1 MKHCPISNDEP
12 HFPPIITD
20 ASTASSLLW
29 EDNTLT
35 SVSEEDAVAFRMY
48 ENSKLR
54 QSSVAPPAEPLT
66 PKQSDE
72 KHQSTD
78 HDINDNIGSGRYYRD
93 RNGNLRSRDFDG
105 FDNVVMSVTIYATPS
120 LHGSSS
126 KDSVGRKTYPMSGDV
141 IVMELLSTKNPPDLD
156 VSPNIRAAKRNASS
170 SSSSL
175 THPPPPPTS
184 GDSDSSAISSASN
197 SQHQTQFHEEDK
209 SSNHTRILSR
219 RILRWPSSIT
229 ISSETKRKCH
239 PTNYRGNLYSNSHG
253 WPSLA
258 SLGRSTVWEER
269 TVDVDPKTGSF
280 KDDGVIDRRSSRER
294 LYHSQDMTA
303 DAVDAIRCLDFLFG
317 ESNDIKSSNESKTSS
332 TKDNES
338 AASEDVTNESIS
350 RKRMRLTQPLCL
362 CFITSDGRVLFFHA
376 MRVFLS
382 RSAKSVH
389 NVSDSFAALL
399 FGEEL
404 LEKVCDDVIPLS
416 CPNETLKL
424 SQVTTE
430 AEPFH
435 GNANT
440 SPAVW
445 DAIMFKHRIESGR
458 DFEDTESEVRPS
470 EWSRLNDF
478 DASIDYTSLPYRT
491 LQRSNVITGTCI
503 TSNTDNPFLVI
514 CGKGIHSSISRNHRT
529 PRFRLGGFVTF
540 ISLRHYNETRT
551 IYLPFAA
558 EHIQPMAWNGF
569 HYVVVLGK
577 KGNVCQK
584 EADVSKPFAMTIRV
598 DSMKTEPDLSPVR
611 FQPVVVNLPSV
622 SESLGSLCSDFF
634 QEGDIVGFNSVRCR
648 AACVSTI
655 PSSPPGIILTFHSVL
670 PRASSTMAVVN
681 CSLSSVCDGRRST
694 SIRPGH
700 RIILPPITENE
711 PRGRGNISCTGGQ
724 VSMRTFQIAV

>member
-1 MKHCPISNDEP
+1 
-12 HFPPIITD
+12 
-20 ASTASSLLW
+20 
-29 EDNTLT
+29 
-35 SVSEEDAVAFRMY
+35 
-48 ENSKLR
+48 
-54 QSSVAPPAEPLT
+54 
-66 PKQSDE
+66 
-72 KHQSTD
+72 
-78 HDINDNIGSGRYYRD
+78 
-93 RNGNLRSRDFDG
+93 
-105 FDNVVMSVTIYATPS
+105 
-120 LHGSSS
+120 
-126 KDSVGRKTYPMSGDV
+126 
-141 IVMELLSTKNPPDLD
+141 
-156 VSPNIRAAKRNASS
+156 
-170 SSSSL
+170 
-175 THPPPPPTS
+175 
-184 GDSDSSAISSASN
+184 
-197 SQHQTQFHEEDK
+197 
-209 SSNHTRILSR
+209 
-219 RILRWPSSIT
+219 
-229 ISSETKRKCH
+229 
-239 PTNYRGNLYSNSHG
+239 
-253 WPSLA
+253 
-258 SLGRSTVWEER
+258 
-269 TVDVDPKTGSF
+269 
-280 KDDGVIDRRSSRER
+280 
-294 LYHSQDMTA
+294 
-303 DAVDAIRCLDFLFG
+303 
-317 ESNDIKSSNESKTSS
+317 
-332 TKDNES
+332 
-338 AASEDVTNESIS
+338 
-350 RKRMRLTQPLCL
+350 
-362 CFITSDGRVLFFHA
+362 
-376 MRVFLS
+376 
-382 RSAKSVH
+382 
-389 NVSDSFAALL
+389 
-399 FGEEL
+399 
-404 LEKVCDDVIPLS
+404 
-416 CPNETLKL
+416 
-424 SQVTTE
+424 VTTE

-551 IYLPFAA
+551 IYVPFAA
-558 EHIQPMAWNGF
+558 EQIQPMAWNGF

-670 PRASSTMAVVN
+670 PRASSTVAVVN

-711 PRGRGNISCTGGQ
+711 PRDRGNISCTGGQ